1 MSLLKIGEIK
11 NLNNHR
17 IKLGEVYT
25 GLPSYVYSNTI
36 DTDAYNDI
44 TSNKSWMY
52 EGRFKYDYLFC
63 RNQIM
68 MWTPN
73 YVNKEGGIGWSGLTL
88 EEKQIA
94 AKNFAVGPTER
105 SEVYSNDEL
114 QEYWNEFVDKSQDCR
129 SSRWK
134 LGKGYISYVLN
145 PSDSLHVAELTNN
158 LSNSYIVYGIES
170 LADDGVVGLFDW
182 VEGTGPYSGGTGFSG
197 QSYWTQEHQDK
208 LSSIL
213 RKGYK

>member
-11 NLNNHR
+11 NLHNHR
-17 IKLGEVYT
+17 ITLGEVYT
-25 GLPSYVYSNTI
+25 GSPSYVYSDTI
-36 DTDAYNDI
+36 DTDVYNDI
-44 TSNKSWMY
+44 TSNKSWMSQ
-52 EGRFKYDYLFC
+52 GRFKYDYLFC
-63 RNQIM
+63 RKQIM

-73 YVNKEGGIGWSGLTL
+73 YVNKQGEIGWSGLTL

-94 AKNFAVGPTER
+94 ARNFAVGSTER

-114 QEYWNEFVDKSQDCR
+114 QEYWNDFVDKSQDCR
-129 SSRWK
+129 NSRWK

-145 PSDSLHVAELTNN
+145 PSDSIHVAELTNT

-170 LADDGVVGLFDW
+170 LVDDGVAGLFDW

-197 QSYWTQEHQDK
+197 QSYWTQEYQDT

-213 RKGYK
+213 RNGYK